1 MAAGS
6 PTKGDISGEP
16 LPTGLWYGDPG
27 PCTTNHNQRSTTI
40 GTADTPVQE
49 MVASLS
55 KEGYGK
61 EKDNKRRFACRCGQ
75 ETRQHQVLDQQ
86 TPYRTE
92 RSMMCSRVY
101 WCCDGQSSKE
111 DEITQ
116 VAAVTIVSLP
126 LLQFPN
132 IPDTRSVA
140 GKTKPQATIEMAL
153 SY

>member
-61 EKDNKRRFACRCGQ
+61 RKTIRGGLHVGVDKRQDSTKYLTNRLLTGQ
-75 ETRQHQVLDQQ
+75 
-86 TPYRTE
+86 
-92 RSMMCSRVY
+92 
-101 WCCDGQSSKE
+101 KE
-111 DEITQ
+111 
-116 VAAVTIVSLP
+116 V
-126 LLQFPN
+126 
-132 IPDTRSVA
+132 
-140 GKTKPQATIEMAL
+140 
-153 SY
+153 